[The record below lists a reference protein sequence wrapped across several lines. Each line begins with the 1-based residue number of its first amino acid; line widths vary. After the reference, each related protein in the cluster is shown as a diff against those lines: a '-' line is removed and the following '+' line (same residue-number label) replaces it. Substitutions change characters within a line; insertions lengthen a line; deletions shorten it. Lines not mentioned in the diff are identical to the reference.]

1 MAQEAPFGSP
11 AKIVSA
17 DALLSTLVPAS
28 TDAPSEPISPASNLF
43 NRPSTQAGQQQS
55 EPRKGTRR
63 RNKPSLSCQACI
75 GKKTKVRKVQWY
87 KIDRVFHPRE
97 HCWLN
102 PLQCDRTRPMS
113 ECHYSELADLIEY
126 GDIQPFSLHSMN

>member
-55 EPRKGTRR
+55 EPRKGAQCWSTDQTNAFSVLRWLLS
-63 RNKPSLSCQACI
+63 KAIVQCALLQSDHVQSLQGGAS
-75 GKKTKVRKVQWY
+75 V
-87 KIDRVFHPRE
+87 
-97 HCWLN
+97 
-102 PLQCDRTRPMS
+102 
-113 ECHYSELADLIEY
+113 
-126 GDIQPFSLHSMN
+126 